1 MFSPNFVFL
10 HTFLNFMAKKSPKK
24 KFRLFRTLLILLNII
39 LALMLL
45 GALFSSK
52 VNPVHNYIPAF
63 LGMAYPVLV
72 YLNLGFVLLWII
84 LRKRWFLVSLVA
96 LLVGFNMLGKY
107 FRYNPSRNR
116 APENVQAYT
125 VLSFNT
131 MSFRTFYYD
140 YSQEYLDSLTGFLS
154 EVKPDIIC
162 FQEYYN
168 DLEMEEDIAKQLQ
181 RKLNLPEKHINSRLT
196 RLNRYQF
203 GLAILSRF
211 PIIHSG
217 RILNANYE
225 QELSTTNY
233 AIFSDMVI
241 EDDTFRV
248 YNIHLE
254 SLRISTEEGIFSS
267 IEDGSAENIT
277 RETRKLFSKL
287 RKAFIFRANQ
297 LKPIREHM
305 DNSPYPII
313 LCGDFNDSPASWSYA
328 QISSGLQDAFVKA
341 GRGTGKTYTG
351 KYPSFRID
359 YILMDKMLKIH
370 WFETP
375 KVKFSDHYP
384 VYAVFSV
391 KK

>member
-1 MFSPNFVFL
+1 M
-10 HTFLNFMAKKSPKK
+10 
-24 KFRLFRTLLILLNII
+24 
-39 LALMLL
+39 
-45 GALFSSK
+45 
-52 VNPVHNYIPAF
+52 
-63 LGMAYPVLV
+63 
-72 YLNLGFVLLWII
+72 NLGFVLLWMV
-84 LRKRWFLVSLVA
+84 LRNRFFLISLIA
-96 LLVGFNMLGKY
+96 LLAGFNMLAKY
-107 FRYNPSRNR
+107 FQYNSSRSRN
-116 APENVQAYT
+116 PENVQTYT
-125 VLSFNT
+125 VMSYNT
-131 MSFRTFYYD
+131 MSFRTFYYE
-140 YSQEYLDSLTGFLS
+140 YSQEYLDSLTGFLA

-203 GLAILSRF
+203 GLAILSKF

-225 QELSTTNY
+225 KELSTTNY
-233 AIFSDMVI
+233 AIFSDMI
-241 EDDTFRV
+241 IDGDTFRI

-254 SLRISTEEGIFSS
+254 SLRISAEDDIFES

-277 RETRKLFSKL
+277 KETRKLFSKL
-287 RKAFIFRANQ
+287 RKAFVFRANQ

-305 DNSPYPII
+305 NNSPYPII
-313 LCGDFNDSPASWSYA
+313 LCGDFNDSPTSWAYA
-328 QISSGLQDAFVKA
+328 QISRGLQDAFVKA
-341 GRGTGKTYTG
+341 GRGTGITYSG

-359 YILMDKMLKIH
+359 YIMMDKMLKIH

>member
-1 MFSPNFVFL
+1 
-10 HTFLNFMAKKSPKK
+10 MAKKSPKK
-24 KFRLFRTLLILLNII
+24 KFRFFRSLLILLNII
-39 LALMLL
+39 LALMLI
-45 GALFSSK
+45 GALLSSK
-52 VNPVHNYIPAF
+52 VNPVKNYIPAF
-63 LGMAYPVLV
+63 LGMAYPLLV
-72 YLNLGFVLLWII
+72 YMNLGFVLLWMV
-84 LRKRWFLVSLVA
+84 LRKRLFLVSLIA
-96 LLVGFNMLGKY
+96 LLAGFNMLAKY
-107 FRYNPSRNR
+107 FQFNFSRSR
-116 APENVQAYT
+116 DPENVQTYT
-125 VLSFNT
+125 VLSYNT
-131 MSFRTFYYD
+131 MSFRTFYYE
-140 YSQEYLDSLTGFLS
+140 YSQEYLDSLTEFLA

-217 RILNANYE
+217 RILNANYKK
-225 QELSTTNY
+225 ELSTTNY
-233 AIFSDMVI
+233 AIYSDMI
-241 EDDTFRV
+241 IDGDTFRI

-254 SLRISTEEGIFSS
+254 SLRISAEDGIFES

-277 RETRKLFSKL
+277 KETRKLFSKL
-287 RKAFIFRANQ
+287 RKAFVFRTNQ

-313 LCGDFNDSPASWSYA
+313 LCGDFNDSPASWAYA
-328 QISSGLQDAFVKA
+328 QISAGLQDAFVKA
-341 GRGTGKTYTG
+341 GRGTGKTYAG

-359 YILMDKMLKIH
+359 YILMDKILKIH

-375 KVKFSDHYP
+375 RVKFSDHYP